1 LGASAS
7 NPFAFLAAQFCQ
19 PSSARLR
26 FGGKCATNGAF
37 PPENSMR
44 AEIEKLTA
52 ETQQSLA
59 LLRRYL

>member
-1 LGASAS
+1 LGPAAFTDRLFSAIT
-7 NPFAFLAAQFCQ
+7 PPTILRLAEGRA
-19 PSSARLR
+19 
-26 FGGKCATNGAF
+26 
-37 PPENSMR
+37 MR